1 MSQIKKAYRN
11 LVKMNDYMKKY
22 IGNSKVEWLI
32 EYGDIRQSV
41 YFKGETGDRYTI
53 YIFTKRN
60 KDVVDINTIHNIY
73 SHDTSSGDLVG
84 YIKDYKL
91 HITGDKRWGIWTGG
105 SGDLVKQLMRQGV
118 CPKSKYLYKIRY
130 CRSAYFM
137 KTHDGNEFTPWFG
150 MKINLLNGLL
160 VNKPNKD
167 SIKAYKRAK
176 DVDKDQRKRNY
187 VANREN
193 TKALE
198 RYRKAGGDTESAR
211 GGWNR
216 NTQKWKQPEV
226 GVGVENINW
235 DMVPMDDVFRHRN
248 ATLRSNIIEH
258 YGMNAILA
266 TLESE
271 VVDEDTIDGRYY
283 KLLDVTIPD
292 FSNARGIN
300 DPVNNND
307 SYKGLYLEMI
317 NPSTGE
323 SHFEGVP
330 NAGNDGW
337 SSNSLKKATVKAA
350 LTWRDNDMLIQ
361 SGNSWSRNAP
371 TGNEY
376 IKPIVLK

>member
-1 MSQIKKAYRN
+1 MSQT
-11 LVKMNDYMKKY
+11 KMKDYLAKY

-32 EYGDIRQSV
+32 EHGTSRDTV

-53 YIFTKRN
+53 YLFTKRSKN
-60 KDVVDINTIHNIY
+60 IIDITVIYNSY
-73 SHDTSSGDLVG
+73 SHDTTSGDIVG

-91 HITGDKRWGIWTGG
+91 CITGDKKWGNWRGG

-118 CPKSKYLYKIRY
+118 GPISRYSYKIRY

-150 MKINLLNGLL
+150 MKIDLKTGLL
-160 VNKPNKD
+160 ANKIHKD
-167 SIKAYKRAK
+167 SAKVYKTAK
-176 DVDKDQRKRNY
+176 TQDRVQRKRNY
-187 VANREN
+187 IANREN

-235 DMVPMDDVFRHRN
+235 DMVPIDDVFRHRN

-266 TLESE
+266 TLNHE
-271 VVDEDTIDGRYY
+271 VVDEDTIDGRHY
-283 KLLDVTIPD
+283 KLLDVDIPD
-292 FSNARGIN
+292 FSNVRQMN

-330 NAGNDGW
+330 NTSNGGW
-337 SSNSLKKATVKAA
+337 SISSLANATVKAA
-350 LTWRDNDMLIQ
+350 LTWRDDDIVIQ
-361 SGNSWSRNAP
+361 AGNSYGRNAP
-371 TGNEY
+371 TGDEY
-376 IKPIVLK
+376 VKPIVLK

>member
-1 MSQIKKAYRN
+1 MSQTEEMNSYIKS
-11 LVKMNDYMKKY
+11 KY
-22 IGNSKVEWLI
+22 IDNSKVEWLI
-32 EYGDIRQSV
+32 EHGEARQSV
-41 YFKGETGDRYTI
+41 YFKGATGDRYTI
-53 YIFTKRN
+53 YLFTKRN
-60 KDVVDINTIHNIY
+60 KDIIDINTLYNSY
-73 SHDTSSGDLVG
+73 SHDTTAGDVVG

-91 HITGDKRWGIWTGG
+91 NIIADKRWGNWRGG

-118 CPKSKYLYKIRY
+118 GPISKYSYKIRY
-130 CRSAYFM
+130 CRTSYMM

-150 MKINLLNGLL
+150 MKIDLKTGLL
-160 VNKPNKD
+160 INKPNKD

-176 DVDKDQRKRNY
+176 GIDKDQRKRNY
-187 VANREN
+187 IANREN

-211 GGWNR
+211 GGWNKA
-216 NTQKWKQPEV
+216 TSKWITPEV

-258 YGMNAILA
+258 YGMNVILA
-266 TLESE
+266 TLNSE
-271 VVDEDTIDGRYY
+271 IVDEETIDGRHY

-300 DPVNNND
+300 DPND

-330 NAGNDGW
+330 NATDSGW
-337 SSNSLKKATVKAA
+337 GNSLQKATVKAA
-350 LTWRDNDMLIQ
+350 LSWRDNDMLMQ
-361 SGNSWSRNAP
+361 SGNSWSRQSP

-376 IKPIVLK
+376 VKPIVLK

>member
-1 MSQIKKAYRN
+1 MLQTKEMENYRS
-11 LVKMNDYMKKY
+11 KY

-32 EYGDIRQSV
+32 ERGTSRDTV
-41 YFKGETGDRYTI
+41 YFKGETGDRYTM
-53 YIFTKRN
+53 YLFTKRN
-60 KDVVDINTIHNIY
+60 KDIVDITTLYNSY
-73 SHDTSSGDLVG
+73 SHDTAAGDIVG
-84 YIKDYKL
+84 YIKDYIL
-91 HITGDKRWGIWTGG
+91 CINGDKKWGNWRGG
-105 SGDLVKQLMRQGV
+105 SGDLVKQLMRQDV
-118 CPKSKYLYKIRY
+118 CPMSKYSYRIRY

-137 KTHDGNEFTPWFG
+137 KTHDGNEFSPWFG
-150 MKINLLNGLL
+150 MKIDLKTGLL
-160 VNKPNKD
+160 ANKPHKD
-167 SIKAYKRAK
+167 AVKAYKRAK
-176 DVDKDQRKRNY
+176 ETDKDQRKRNY

-330 NAGNDGW
+330 NAGTDGW
-337 SSNSLKKATVKAA
+337 SNNSLKKATVKAA

-361 SGNSWSRNAP
+361 SGNSWSINAP
-371 TGNEY
+371 TGSEY
-376 IKPIVLK
+376 VEPIVLK

>member
-1 MSQIKKAYRN
+1 MSQTKYDEINAY
-11 LVKMNDYMKKY
+11 KSKY
-22 IGNSKVEWLI
+22 LNNSRVEWLI
-32 EYGDIRQSV
+32 EHGTARDTV

-53 YIFTKRN
+53 YLFTKRS
-60 KDVVDINTIHNIY
+60 KDIVDITTIYNSC
-73 SHDTSSGDLVG
+73 SHDTAAGDIVG

-91 HITGDKRWGIWTGG
+91 CINGDKKWGNWRGG

-118 CPKSKYLYKIRY
+118 CPISKYSYKIRY

-150 MKINLLNGLL
+150 MKIDLKTGLL
-160 VNKPNKD
+160 VNKPTK
-167 SIKAYKRAK
+167 IAKKYYKTAK
-176 DVDKDQRKRNY
+176 EQDTVQRKRNY
-187 VANREN
+187 IANREN

-216 NTQKWKQPEV
+216 DTQKWKQPEV

-235 DMVPMDDVFRHRN
+235 DVIPMDDVFRHRN

-292 FSNARGIN
+292 FSNARQMN

-307 SYKGLYLEMI
+307 AYKGLYLEMI

-330 NAGNDGW
+330 NANDAGW
-337 SSNSLKKATVKAA
+337 GDSIKKATVKAA

-371 TGNEY
+371 TGSEY
-376 IKPIVLK
+376 VKPTILK

>member
-1 MSQIKKAYRN
+1 MSQIKETVMENYRS
-11 LVKMNDYMKKY
+11 KY
-22 IGNSKVEWLI
+22 IDNSKVEWLI
-32 EYGDIRQSV
+32 EHGTSRDTV

-53 YIFTKRN
+53 YLFTKRSKN
-60 KDVVDINTIHNIY
+60 IIDITVIYNSY
-73 SHDTSSGDLVG
+73 SHDTTSGDIVG

-91 HITGDKRWGIWTGG
+91 CITGDKKWGNWRGG

-118 CPKSKYLYKIRY
+118 CPISKYSYRIRY

-150 MKINLLNGLL
+150 MKIDLKTGLL
-160 VNKPNKD
+160 ANKIHKD
-167 SIKAYKRAK
+167 SAKVYKTAK
-176 DVDKDQRKRNY
+176 EQDRVQRKRNY
-187 VANREN
+187 IANREN

-198 RYRKAGGDTESAR
+198 RYRKAGGDTMASR
-211 GGWNR
+211 TRWNNGR
-216 NTQKWKQPEV
+216 SEEV
-226 GVGVENINW
+226 IDPTLETMDW
-235 DMVPMDDVFRHRN
+235 DMIPMDDVFRHRN

-271 VVDEDTIDGRYY
+271 VVDEDTIDGRHY
-283 KLLDVTIPD
+283 KLLDVDIPD
-292 FSNARGIN
+292 FSGVRAMN

-330 NAGNDGW
+330 NAGNSGW

-350 LTWRDNDMLIQ
+350 LAWRDDDMLIQ
-361 SGNSWSRNAP
+361 SGHTYGRNVP
-371 TGNEY
+371 TGDEY
-376 IKPIVLK
+376 VKPIVLK

>member
-1 MSQIKKAYRN
+1 MSQIKKAYRMI
-11 LVKMNDYMKKY
+11 KMNDYTSKY
-22 IGNSKVEWLI
+22 IDNSKVEWLI
-32 EYGDIRQSV
+32 EHGEIRRSV

-60 KDVVDINTIHNIY
+60 KDIVDITTIHNAY
-73 SHDTSSGDLVG
+73 SHDTDGGDSVG

-91 HITGDKRWGIWTGG
+91 NIIADRRWGSWRGG

-118 CPKSKYLYKIRY
+118 SPISKYSYKIRF

-150 MKINLLNGLL
+150 MKIDLKTGLL
-160 VNKPNKD
+160 ANKIHKD
-167 SIKAYKRAK
+167 SAKIYKTAK
-176 DVDKDQRKRNY
+176 EQDRVQRKRNY
-187 VANREN
+187 IANREN

-216 NTQKWKQPEV
+216 KAQKWKEPEV
-226 GVGVENINW
+226 GVGLDKINW
-235 DMVPMDDVFRHRN
+235 DMIPVDDVFKHRN

-258 YGMNAILA
+258 YGMNAIIN
-266 TLESE
+266 TLEYE

-292 FSNARGIN
+292 FSNAN
-300 DPVNNND
+300 DND

-330 NAGNDGW
+330 NAGLGGW
-337 SSNSLKKATVKAA
+337 NNSSLQEATVKAA
-350 LTWRDNDMLIQ
+350 LAWRDNDLMIQ
-361 SGNSWSRNAP
+361 TGNSWKNNSP

-376 IKPIVLK
+376 VKPIVLK

>member
-1 MSQIKKAYRN
+1 MSQTKNSYERMNGYRS
-11 LVKMNDYMKKY
+11 KY
-22 IGNSKVEWLI
+22 IDNSKVEWLI
-32 EYGDIRQSV
+32 EHGKVRESV

-60 KDVVDINTIHNIY
+60 KNIVDITTIHNTY
-73 SHDTSSGDLVG
+73 SHDTDSGDTVG

-91 HITGDKRWGIWTGG
+91 NIVADKRWGNWRGG
-105 SGDLVKQLMRQGV
+105 SGDLVKQLMRQAV
-118 CPKSKYLYKIRY
+118 CPKPKYSYKIRY

-137 KTHDGNEFTPWFG
+137 KTHDGNEFSPWFG
-150 MKINLLNGLL
+150 MKIDLKTGLL
-160 VNKPNKD
+160 VNKPHKD
-167 SIKAYKRAK
+167 AVKAYKRAK
-176 DVDKDQRKRNY
+176 DTDKDQRKRNY

-211 GGWNR
+211 GGWNKASQR
-216 NTQKWKQPEV
+216 WIQPEA

-271 VVDEDTIDGRYY
+271 VVDEDTIDGRLY

-292 FSNARGIN
+292 FSNTLRNSDTA
-300 DPVNNND
+300 PSS

-337 SSNSLKKATVKAA
+337 SQNSLKKATVKAA
-350 LTWRDNDMLIQ
+350 LTWRDDDMVIQ
-361 SGNSWSRNAP
+361 SGNSYSRNAP
-371 TGNEY
+371 TGSEY

>member
-1 MSQIKKAYRN
+1 MSQT
-11 LVKMNDYMKKY
+11 KMEDYLAKY

-32 EYGDIRQSV
+32 EHGTSRDTV

-53 YIFTKRN
+53 YLFTKRSKN
-60 KDVVDINTIHNIY
+60 IIDITVIYNSY
-73 SHDTSSGDLVG
+73 SHDTTSGDIVG

-91 HITGDKRWGIWTGG
+91 CITGDKKWGNWRGG

-118 CPKSKYLYKIRY
+118 SPISRYSYKIRY

-150 MKINLLNGLL
+150 MKIDLKTGLL
-160 VNKPNKD
+160 ANKIHKD
-167 SIKAYKRAK
+167 SAKVYKTAK
-176 DVDKDQRKRNY
+176 EQDRVQRKRNY
-187 VANREN
+187 IANREN

-198 RYRKAGGDTESAR
+198 RYRKAGGDTMASR
-211 GGWNR
+211 TRWNNGR
-216 NTQKWKQPEV
+216 SEEV
-226 GVGVENINW
+226 IDPTLETMDW
-235 DMVPMDDVFRHRN
+235 DMIPMDDVFRHRN

-271 VVDEDTIDGRYY
+271 VVDEDTIDGRHY
-283 KLLDVTIPD
+283 KLLDVDIPD
-292 FSNARGIN
+292 FSGVRAMN

-323 SHFEGVP
+323 SHFEGMP
-330 NAGNDGW
+330 NAGNSGW

-350 LTWRDNDMLIQ
+350 LAWRDYDMLIQ
-361 SGNSWSRNAP
+361 AGHTYGSNVP
-371 TGNEY
+371 TGDEY
-376 IKPIVLK
+376 VKPIVLK

>member
-1 MSQIKKAYRN
+1 MSQTKYDEINAY
-11 LVKMNDYMKKY
+11 KSKY
-22 IGNSKVEWLI
+22 LDNSRVEWLI
-32 EYGDIRQSV
+32 EHGVTRDTV

-53 YIFTKRN
+53 YLFTKRN
-60 KDVVDINTIHNIY
+60 KDVVDITSIYNSY
-73 SHDTSSGDLVG
+73 SHDTSSGDILG

-91 HITGDKRWGIWTGG
+91 YINGDKKWGNWRGG
-105 SGDLVKQLMRQGV
+105 SGDIVKQLMKQGV
-118 CPKSKYLYKIRY
+118 CPLSNCSYKIRY

-137 KTHDGNEFTPWFG
+137 KTHDGNEFSPWFG
-150 MKINLLNGLL
+150 MKIDLKTGLL
-160 VNKPNKD
+160 VNKPHKD
-167 SIKAYKRAK
+167 SVKMYKTAK
-176 DVDKDQRKRNY
+176 KQDRTQRKLNY

-211 GGWNR
+211 GGWNK
-216 NTQKWKQPEV
+216 TSQKWTQPEV
-226 GVGVENINW
+226 GVGVDEINW
-235 DMVPMDDVFRHRN
+235 DMVPIDDVFRHRN

-258 YGMNAILA
+258 YGMSAILA

-292 FSNARGIN
+292 FS
-300 DPVNNND
+300 DSSSTET

-330 NAGNDGW
+330 NAGTAGW
-337 SSNSLKKATVKAA
+337 GSSSLKKATVKAA
-350 LTWRDNDMLIQ
+350 LTWRDNDILMQ
-361 SGNSWSRNAP
+361 
-371 TGNEY
+371 TGNHYGSNSRDGCEY
-376 IKPIVLK
+376 VEPIVLK

>member
-1 MSQIKKAYRN
+1 MSQIKMSNYSS
-11 LVKMNDYMKKY
+11 KY
-22 IGNSKVEWLI
+22 IDNSKVEWLI
-32 EYGDIRQSV
+32 EHGNIRQLV

-60 KDVVDINTIHNIY
+60 KDIVDINTIHNSY
-73 SHDTSSGDLVG
+73 SHNTDSGDTVG

-91 HITGDKRWGIWTGG
+91 NIVADKKWNDWRGG

-118 CPKSKYLYKIRY
+118 CPISKYSYKIRY

-150 MKINLLNGLL
+150 MKIDLKTGLL
-160 VNKPNKD
+160 ANKIHKD
-167 SIKAYKRAK
+167 SAKVYKIAKEQDRA
-176 DVDKDQRKRNY
+176 QRKRNY
-187 VANREN
+187 IANREN

-211 GGWNR
+211 GGWNQAS
-216 NTQKWKQPEV
+216 QKWTQPEV
-226 GVGVENINW
+226 GVGVDKIDWN
-235 DMVPMDDVFRHRN
+235 MVPMDDVFRHRN

-271 VVDEDTIDGRYY
+271 VVDEDTIDGRHY

-292 FSNARGIN
+292 FSVVM
-300 DPVNNND
+300 DNND

-330 NAGNDGW
+330 NAGNGGW
-337 SSNSLKKATVKAA
+337 SMNSLKKATVKAA
-350 LTWRDNDMLIQ
+350 LTWRDDDIRVQ
-361 SGNSWSRNAP
+361 SGNSWGNNSP
-371 TGNEY
+371 TGDEY
-376 IKPIVLK
+376 VEPIVLK